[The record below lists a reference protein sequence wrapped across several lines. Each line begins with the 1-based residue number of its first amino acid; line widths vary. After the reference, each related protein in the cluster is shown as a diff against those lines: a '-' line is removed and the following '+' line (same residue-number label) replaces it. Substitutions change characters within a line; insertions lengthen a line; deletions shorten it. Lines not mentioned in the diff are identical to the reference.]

1 MQKTRIYDLTLVW
14 HFALISHRLGMDCT
28 QATQNDVP
36 RRSHCWRSNINGVG
50 IKKRHA
56 FPIAIGLLKFSFFA
70 MAMVWKKLTWFL
82 LIVTNIDLLAQFVFL
97 RRKALL
103 LVGMNTSRML
113 DLRFLN
119 IPSI

>member
-1 MQKTRIYDLTLVW
+1 MMSREEAIV
-14 HFALISHRLGMDCT
+14 GE
-28 QATQNDVP
+28 ATM
-36 RRSHCWRSNINGVG
+36 NGVG